1 MTQPLAEPEVR
12 PAQSPG
18 RSRAVEQ
25 NPDIRFLG
33 RILGNIIRQY
43 GGETLFRRIEYIRST
58 SVDRYRGV
66 ISGDA
71 VDPGLSALSQDEA
84 LDFVRGF
91 MLFSVLANLAE
102 DRQGG
107 ATELGDNLA
116 EAVEILEKQGIGT
129 AKVAELLDHALIM
142 PVLTAHPTEVRRKS
156 MIDHRNRIADLMR
169 MRDAG
174 RVETPDCEPVEEA
187 IARQVALLWLTRP
200 LRRERLFVTDEI
212 EIVLSYLRDIFLPVV
227 PALYAR
233 WEAQQELLGQLEQA
247 RGEP

>member
-1 MTQPLAEPEVR
+1 MHSIPSAVLGAGRCTSAGPPFHLYGQRSRTHTVTQPLAEPEVR

-58 SVDRYRGV
+58 SVDRYRGL
-66 ISGDA
+66 ITDDT
-71 VDPGLSALSQDEA
+71 VDPGLGALSQDEA

-91 MLFSVLANLAE
+91 MLFSMLANLAE

-107 ATELGDNLA
+107 ATELGDDLA
-116 EAVEILEKQGIGT
+116 GAVEILGEQGMEPGG
-129 AKVAELLDHALIM
+129 VAELLDHALIM

-169 MRDAG
+169 MRDGG
-174 RVETPDCEPVEEA
+174 RSDTPDGEPVEEA
-187 IARQVALLWLTRP
+187 IARQ
-200 LRRERLFVTDEI
+200 
-212 EIVLSYLRDIFLPVV
+212 
-227 PALYAR
+227 
-233 WEAQQELLGQLEQA
+233 
-247 RGEP
+247 